1 MAGKK
6 GQGKGRKSTKAEA
19 EAGAKNLQTW
29 LDKHPERGAVKHG
42 AYSATVRKRYTD
54 MRSTEGKQLQAIID
68 GLIDDLGGKAVL
80 TAAQNLLLQS
90 IRSKLI
96 VVLQISKFADC
107 QISLVNSD
115 GELLPC
121 LKSGYTTYS
130 ESVRRDLEALFSVK
144 RKAGSLSYETA
155 MKQLEVK

>member
-6 GQGKGRKSTKAEA
+6 GKKFKVTKAFF
-19 EAGAKNLQTW
+19 EAGEKNLAKW

-42 AYSATVRKRYTD
+42 AYSSTVRKRYTD
-54 MRSTEGKQLQAIID
+54 MRTTEGKQLQAIID
-68 GLIDDLGGKAVL
+68 GLIDDLGGKAIL

-155 MKQLEVK
+155 MKALEVKR

>member
-6 GQGKGRKSTKAEA
+6 GTNKGRKSTKAEA
-19 EAGAKNLQTW
+19 EAGAANLAKWKEENPAGGHLT
-29 LDKHPERGAVKHG
+29 HG
-42 AYSATVRKRYTD
+42 ATSATVRKRYTD
-54 MRSTEGKQLQAIID
+54 MRTSEGKQLQAVID
-68 GLIDDLGGKAVL
+68 GLVDDLGGKAVL

-96 VVLQISKFADC
+96 VVMQISKFADM
-107 QISLVNSD
+107 QISLINSD

-121 LKSGYTTYS
+121 LGRNYTTYS

-144 RKAGSLSYETA
+144 RKAGSLSYEKA
-155 MKQLEVK
+155 MKQLEAK